1 MDYAAV
7 IFDVDGTLLS
17 TGGAGGRAWDA
28 AARRLYGE
36 PADITEFTDTGMT
49 DPEVAAEVFKYVH
62 HAAPSPEQLD
72 ELVRN
77 YLWFIPDMVQ
87 GSEGYRVL
95 PGARETLERLN
106 AQEVPVGIVT
116 GAVEASC
123 HVKLG
128 RGQLNALLQF
138 GGFGSD
144 APARPDIVRAAIAKA
159 ERFVGRAL
167 SPEECLVV
175 GDTPKDVEAA
185 KAVGCP
191 SLAVA
196 SHKYTHDQLAESEPT
211 HLIDALTEPIPGLD
225 AHA

>member
-1 MDYAAV
+1 MPASIAAV

-17 TGGAGGRAWDA
+17 TGGAGGRSWDA
-28 AARRLYGE
+28 AARRLYGQA
-36 PADITEFTDTGMT
+36 ADITEFTDTGMT
-49 DPEVAAEVFKYVH
+49 DPEVAGKVFAYVH
-62 HAAPSPEQLD
+62 DREPSPD
-72 ELVRN
+72 ELAELIAA

-87 GSEGYRVL
+87 ASEGYEVL

-106 AQEVPVGIVT
+106 ADGVPVGIVT

-128 RGQLNALLQF
+128 RGELNGLLQF

-144 APARPDIVRAAIAKA
+144 APARPDIVRAAIEKA
-159 ERFVGRAL
+159 GRFVGREL
-167 SPEECLVV
+167 RPEECLIV

-185 KAVGCP
+185 QAVGCP

-196 SHKYTHDQLAESEPT
+196 SHKYTREQLAEAKPT
-211 HLIDALTEPIPGLD
+211 HLIDALTEPVPGL
-225 AHA
+225 

>member
-1 MDYAAV
+1 MDIAAV

-17 TGGAGGRAWDA
+17 TGGAGGRSWDA
-28 AARRLYGE
+28 ASSRLYGR

-49 DPEVAAEVFKYVH
+49 DPEVATEVFKYVH
-62 HAAPSPEQLD
+62 DREPTAEQLA
-72 ELVRN
+72 ELIST

-87 GSEGYRVL
+87 GSEGYEVL

-106 AQEVPVGIVT
+106 EQGMPVGIVT

-144 APARPDIVRAAIAKA
+144 APARPDIVRAAMAKA
-159 ERFVGRAL
+159 GRFVGREL
-167 SPEECLVV
+167 EPGECLIV

-185 KAVGCP
+185 QAVGCP

-196 SHKYTHDQLAESEPT
+196 SHKYTREQLAEADPT
-211 HLIDALTEPIPGLD
+211 HLIDALTEPIPGL
-225 AHA
+225 

>member
-1 MDYAAV
+1 MDIAAV

-49 DPEVAAEVFKYVH
+49 DPEVAVEVYKYIH
-62 HAAPSPEQLD
+62 HSEPSEEQLAV
-72 ELVRN
+72 LISS
-77 YLWFIPDMVQ
+77 YLWFIPDMVH
-87 GSEGYRVL
+87 GSEGYKVL

-106 AQEVPVGIVT
+106 QQEVPVGIVT

-144 APARPDIVRAAIAKA
+144 APARPDIVRAAMAKA
-159 ERFVGRAL
+159 GRFVGREL
-167 SPEECLVV
+167 QPEECLIV
-175 GDTPKDVEAA
+175 GDTPKDVQAA
-185 KAVGCP
+185 QAVGCP

-196 SHKYTHDQLAESEPT
+196 SHKFTREQLAEANPT
-211 HLIDALTEPIPGLD
+211 HLIDALTEPLPGL
-225 AHA
+225 

>member
-1 MDYAAV
+1 MSSIAAV

-28 AARRLYGE
+28 AARRLYGR

-49 DPEVAAEVFKYVH
+49 DPEVAGEVFKYVH
-62 HAAPSPEQLD
+62 EREPSAD
-72 ELVRN
+72 ELAELMLN
-77 YLWFIPDMVQ
+77 YLWFVPDMVQ
-87 GSEGYRVL
+87 ASEGYKVL
-95 PGARETLERLN
+95 PGARETLERLGS
-106 AQEVPVGIVT
+106 EGMPVGIVT

-128 RGQLNALLQF
+128 RGRLNALLQF

-159 ERFVGRAL
+159 TRFVGREL
-167 SPEECLVV
+167 RPQECLIV

-185 KAVGCP
+185 QAVGCP
-191 SLAVA
+191 SVAVA
-196 SHKYTHDQLAESEPT
+196 SHKFTREQLAATNPT
-211 HLIDALTEPIPGLD
+211 HLIDALTEPIPGL
-225 AHA
+225 

>member
-1 MDYAAV
+1 MDIAAV

-28 AARRLYGE
+28 AARRLYGR

-49 DPEVAAEVFKYVH
+49 DPEVGAEVFKYVRERE
-62 HAAPSPEQLD
+62 PSAE
-72 ELVRN
+72 ELAELILN

-87 GSEGYRVL
+87 GSEGYEVL

-106 AQEVPVGIVT
+106 EQRVPVGIVT
-116 GAVEASC
+116 GAVEASS

-159 ERFVGRAL
+159 ERFVGRSL
-167 SPEECLVV
+167 VPEECLVV

-185 KAVGCP
+185 QAVGCP

-196 SHKYTHDQLAESEPT
+196 SHKFTREQLAATNPT
-211 HLIDALTEPIPGLD
+211 HLIDALTEPIPGL
-225 AHA
+225 